1 MDFPSWHTCSAA
13 ICNWDNSGDL
23 QAYIFTFTCIWCVCV
38 ATVILFLAF
47 FVFLFFYSFIHLRVG
62 EPLSMNQVCN
72 TALCVMKEASVS
84 PAQDVCNYWDFRK
97 TAYNNEV
104 KKNPRLDFVTSH
116 HPPYTDIWVLSP
128 ECCHQTAVKA
138 TGGRGRGEL
147 WGGCLLQHRRMPPW
161 STWLTRASHTPRP
174 HYDHLRAWGRL
185 PAATWSPLHPAGYK
199 VRGATVKYII
209 HRRATE
215 GEDGDFILA
224 VLPRVQANHCF
235 SAPSE
240 GKRPASDMGSWAL
253 LVLKVTWLIERRW
266 KTLWITMLETEMT

>member
-147 WGGCLLQHRRMPPW
+147 WGGAFCSTGECRPGPRDLHVHHTRPAPTTTISEHEAGCQQQPGHLCIRLVIKSEGLLW
-161 STWLTRASHTPRP
+161 SISYTEEQQ
-174 HYDHLRAWGRL
+174 
-185 PAATWSPLHPAGYK
+185 K
-199 VRGATVKYII
+199 VRMVTSSSLCFQESKPITASLLPVKGKDQPQ
-209 HRRATE
+209 TWDLE
-215 GEDGDFILA
+215 
-224 VLPRVQANHCF
+224 
-235 SAPSE
+235 PS
-240 GKRPASDMGSWAL
+240 
-253 LVLKVTWLIERRW
+253 
-266 KTLWITMLETEMT
+266 